1 MDADWVARGTAIGG
15 VAIALFSIY
24 WSIHIWKRQGPVL
37 RVKALGFT
45 RQFARIE
52 TDEHRQPVYDED
64 GHPVYKGD
72 QPHIMRTMIWG
83 SIKNIGRFDARAQD
97 AWFILNEVRPWPN
110 PVHWWKTRRLFQR
123 VDVSSGD
130 LNIQREDS
138 SFPIRL
144 PAQGSIKFEIAVAP
158 DVRDAKPKGP
168 LRDDWELLENWV
180 KAERPVMLVI
190 RTGSGKTIH
199 ARVRYMRPEEFRQ
212 AVEDL

>member
-1 MDADWVARGTAIGG
+1 VT
-15 VAIALFSIY
+15 
-24 WSIHIWKRQGPVL
+24 
-37 RVKALGFT
+37 
-45 RQFARIE
+45 
-52 TDEHRQPVYDED
+52 
-64 GHPVYKGD
+64 
-72 QPHIMRTMIWG
+72 G
-83 SIKNIGRFDARAQD
+83 SGCWENLIGRFDARAQD

-130 LNIQREDS
+130 FNIQREDS

-144 PAQGSIKFEIAVAP
+144 PAQGAIKFEIAVAP

-190 RTGSGKTIH
+190 RTGSGKTVH

-212 AVEDL
+212 AVEDLLNPNLSWTLTGVVSTSPIAHPKA